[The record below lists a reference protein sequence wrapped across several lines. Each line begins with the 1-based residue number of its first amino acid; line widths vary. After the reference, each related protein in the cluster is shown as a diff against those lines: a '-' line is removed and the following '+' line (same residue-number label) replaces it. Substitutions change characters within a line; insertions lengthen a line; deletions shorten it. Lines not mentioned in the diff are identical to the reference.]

1 MKKIE
6 GLPFVKFM
14 MLLSGMS
21 PLFLLI
27 GIRGLDDFVEDK
39 HLWITVFLL
48 IVIPFLVI
56 KIRIHYAHKS
66 NDLFEINISE
76 KKNNKEYLF
85 TYLFT
90 VLIPLYS
97 VSINNCRE
105 FGSMIFAI
113 CFVIFV
119 LWNMNFH
126 FINILLAF
134 QGYKV
139 YTIESFDSA
148 ILLTTRST
156 FPKNMNEIKV
166 HRLSNSVFIE
176 LKKYKYA
183 N

>member
-56 KIRIHYAHKS
+56 KIRIHYALKS

-126 FINILLAF
+126 FINILC
-134 QGYKV
+134 
-139 YTIESFDSA
+139 FDGHYYPTFYDHA
-148 ILLTTRST
+148 IPNLGIFPGNIVST
-156 FPKNMNEIKV
+156 
-166 HRLSNSVFIE
+166 
-176 LKKYKYA
+176 YA
-183 N
+183 SSSIIQK